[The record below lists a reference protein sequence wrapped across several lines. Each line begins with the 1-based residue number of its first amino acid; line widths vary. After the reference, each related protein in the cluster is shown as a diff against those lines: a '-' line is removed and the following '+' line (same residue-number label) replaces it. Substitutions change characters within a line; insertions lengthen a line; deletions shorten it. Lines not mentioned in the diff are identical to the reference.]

1 MAILDVLHFSLL
13 IHSPLIST
21 FIYALDDVTLWTVLT
36 VFPLSDF
43 LLDITNEMHLLKI
56 RRLEK
61 RPQVTSWLC
70 FISFSK
76 ARASALSGFW
86 EPCYPFY
93 PFSFR
98 DSNVYILL
106 LAWDIN
112 EKFLVFL
119 TLLFYFKPV
128 NTFKKFPLFS
138 YSQLPHLN
146 IYYLF
151 SARTLPKSG
160 LFTAR
165 KKELTEYSKIKTMF
179 FIANVIQH
187 LLTST
192 KILHSRSAPSV
203 L

>member
-1 MAILDVLHFSLL
+1 MAILDVLHFSLW

-21 FIYALDDVTLWTVLT
+21 FIYALDDGTLWIVLT
-36 VFPLSDF
+36 VFLLSDF

-61 RPQVTSWLC
+61 RTQVTSWLC

-112 EKFLVFL
+112 EKLLVFL

-128 NTFKKFPLFS
+128 NTFKNSLYSVILS
-138 YSQLPHLN
+138 YPIWIYTICFLPGPCLN
-146 IYYLF
+146 LAYL
-151 SARTLPKSG
+151 LPE
-160 LFTAR
+160 R
-165 KKELTEYSKIKTMF
+165 R
-179 FIANVIQH
+179 N
-187 LLTST
+187 
-192 KILHSRSAPSV
+192 
-203 L
+203 